1 MTKKIR
7 IISKREGFR
16 RCSVAHSEEPTF
28 YDLAAFTE
36 GEIRRLTNETMLVV
50 DIVEVD
56 EDGDE
61 TTAKVVAQAAA
72 SKAPA
77 KTPAKPKD
85 AAKE

>member
-16 RCSVAHSEEPTF
+16 RCNVAHSEEPTF
-28 YDLAAFTE
+28 YDLDAFTE
-36 GEIRRLTNETMLVV
+36 DEIRQLTNETMLVV

-56 EDGDE
+56 EDGDG

-72 SKAPA
+72 A
-77 KTPAKPKD
+77 KTPAKAPAKPK
-85 AAKE
+85 E